1 MSSLNYA
8 LVNKDEKAQG
18 FNLIY
23 SLIDSKI
30 DILDKKVW
38 QLIER
43 LKRKSEN
50 TPVRLAVLEGELS
63 LNLLRDDTGYIGSSA
78 HRQFFSEVENMSRS
92 IYLLEHMKLGLRPEN
107 LSDVMFLL
115 EDDKFL
121 TVPEPQVR
129 QLFVR

>member
-30 DILDKKVW
+30 DILDKKVR
-38 QLIER
+38 QLMER
-43 LKRKSEN
+43 LKRKNEN
-50 TPVRLAVLEGELS
+50 SPSRLAVLEDELS
-63 LNLLRDDTGYIGSSA
+63 LNLLRDDMGYIGSSS
-78 HRQFFSEVENMSRS
+78 HWHFFSEVENMSRS

-107 LSDVMFLL
+107 LSDVMFML

-129 QLFVR
+129 QLFK